1 MINSIWQNTDNL
13 KMNDTVQPLVS
24 FIITTYNLPIVL
36 LHECLK
42 SIVVLSL
49 SQQEREI
56 ILIDDGSDFCPINE
70 LTEIASDII
79 LIRQPNRGLSVAR
92 NIGLKMATGE
102 FVQFID
108 GDDCLI
114 NAPYEHCLDIIRYQK
129 PVDMVMFYSA
139 STKNQPTESSYT
151 GPITGEEY
159 LANNNLRA
167 SACGYVF
174 RRSRLG
180 KLRFTPG
187 IVHEDE
193 EFTPQLVLN
202 MHNIYCTP
210 AKAYFY
216 RQRKNLTTH
225 TVNKEEQN
233 KRLADIFKVILHLK
247 DISNEGDATRAKSM
261 ERRVAQ
267 LSMDF
272 LINVIRLTKNRKQLN
287 DAIELLKEHDLYP
300 LPDNKYTTE
309 YVIFRYMIQ
318 KKAGQLILL
327 ATL

>member
-1 MINSIWQNTDNL
+1 
-13 KMNDTVQPLVS
+13 MNDLGNPLVS
-24 FIITTYNLPIVL
+24 FIITTYNLPVVL
-36 LHECLK
+36 LHECVK
-42 SIVVLSL
+42 SIVALSL

-79 LIRQPNRGLSVAR
+79 LVRQPNKGLSVAR
-92 NIGLKMATGE
+92 NVGLKMATGK
-102 FVQFID
+102 FVQFVD

-114 NAPYEHCLDIIRYQK
+114 NAPYEHCLDIIRYQE

-139 STKNQPTESSYT
+139 SSMNQPTESSYT

-159 LANNNLRA
+159 MANNNLRA
-167 SACGYVF
+167 SACGYIF

-180 KLRFTPG
+180 KLRFTPD

-202 MHNIYCTP
+202 MHSIYCTP

-216 RQRKNLTTH
+216 RQRKDSITH
-225 TVNKEEQN
+225 ADNKEAQN

-247 DISNEGDATRAKSM
+247 DIAEGCDGVRAKSM
-261 ERRVAQ
+261 ERRVAG
-267 LSMDF
+267 
-272 LINVIRLTKNRKQLN
+272 
-287 DAIELLKEHDLYP
+287 E
-300 LPDNKYTTE
+300 
-309 YVIFRYMIQ
+309 
-318 KKAGQLILL
+318 
-327 ATL
+327 

>member
-1 MINSIWQNTDNL
+1 MSYSGN
-13 KMNDTVQPLVS
+13 PLVS
-24 FIITTYNLPIVL
+24 FIITTYNLPVVL

-42 SIVVLSL
+42 SIISLSL
-49 SQQEREI
+49 SKQEREI
-56 ILIDDGSDFCPINE
+56 IVIDDGSDFCPINE
-70 LTEIASDII
+70 LTEIANNII
-79 LIRQPNRGLSVAR
+79 LVRQPNKGLSVAR

-139 STKNQPTESSYT
+139 SSKNQPTDSSYT

-159 LANNNLRA
+159 MSNHNLRA
-167 SACGYVF
+167 SAWGYIF

-180 KLRFTPG
+180 NLRFTPD

-202 MHNIYCTP
+202 MHNIYCTH
-210 AKAYFY
+210 ARAYFY
-216 RQRKNLTTH
+216 RQRNDSITH
-225 TVNKEEQN
+225 TDNKEEKD

-247 DISNEGDATRAKSM
+247 GVADDECDEMRAKSM

-272 LINVIRLTKNRKQLN
+272 LINVIRLTKSRKQLN
-287 DAIELLKEHDLYP
+287 SAIELLKEHKLYP
-300 LPDNKYTTE
+300 LPDKKYTPE
-309 YVIFRYMIQ
+309 YMIFRYMIQ
-318 KKAGQLILL
+318 KKTGQLILL
-327 ATL
+327 AILH

>member
-1 MINSIWQNTDNL
+1 
-13 KMNDTVQPLVS
+13 MNDLGNPLVS
-24 FIITTYNLPIVL
+24 FIITTYNLPVVL
-36 LHECLK
+36 LHECVK
-42 SIVVLSL
+42 SIVALSL

-79 LIRQPNRGLSVAR
+79 LVRQPNKGLSVAR
-92 NIGLKMATGE
+92 NVGLKMATGK
-102 FVQFID
+102 FVQFVD

-114 NAPYEHCLDIIRYQK
+114 NAPYEHCLDIIRYQE

-139 STKNQPTESSYT
+139 SSMNQPTESSYT

-159 LANNNLRA
+159 MANNNLRA
-167 SACGYVF
+167 SAWGYIF

-180 KLRFTPG
+180 KLRFTPD

-202 MHNIYCTP
+202 MHSIYCTP

-216 RQRKNLTTH
+216 RQRKDSITH
-225 TVNKEEQN
+225 ADNKEAQD

-247 DISNEGDATRAKSM
+247 DIADGCDGVIAKSM
-261 ERRVAQ
+261 ERRVAKITKMSIIHI
-267 LSMDF
+267 LS
-272 LINVIRLTKNRKQLN
+272 
-287 DAIELLKEHDLYP
+287 
-300 LPDNKYTTE
+300 
-309 YVIFRYMIQ
+309 
-318 KKAGQLILL
+318 
-327 ATL
+327 